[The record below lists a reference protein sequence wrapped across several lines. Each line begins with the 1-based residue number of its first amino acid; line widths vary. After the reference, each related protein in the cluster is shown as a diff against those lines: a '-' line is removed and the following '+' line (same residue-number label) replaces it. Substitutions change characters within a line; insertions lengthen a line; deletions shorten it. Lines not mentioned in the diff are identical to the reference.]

1 MRFWTRFFSLLLAL
15 VCVAGILTACRPKQP
30 DETPTAT
37 PSETPKP
44 EEPER
49 FLTLADGKSSQYKVI
64 RPTET
69 TQAVKDAAVKMR
81 EGLRTY
87 APALWLEEDFLIKGQ
102 TPGNYEIL
110 IGQTNREESDQ
121 ALKGAK
127 YDDVVV
133 TMIGEKLV
141 INSYNDEKLEGAV
154 EKVLAAL
161 KNENGKVLLSNKS
174 TFAERATYPLSD
186 ITLNGTSLKDY
197 RIVTKA
203 KPHAFVKNGVER
215 LQKAIIA
222 ASGFYLPIITD
233 STEAT
238 GKEIV
243 VGESKRPASTGTD
256 VSEIGAY
263 TYIIKNS
270 DGNVVV
276 CASDNDY
283 TLSQA
288 LDALTKMV
296 GSGKIEETKMTLD
309 NCITPM
315 LTSFCFTDTHNCFS
329 MLEPPYIF
337 RKNAQAAIDYLL
349 ETTGQVDVVLE
360 GGDFMSD
367 YPSWN
372 SSGHLPYEYYLGF
385 KKMATERYAKLAK
398 GGKVMYVAGNHDYA
412 QGEESTDGPGKNGSY
427 NSSEFY
433 FTGPMKETL
442 GELADDE
449 KFEIVGTHTGEKYLL
464 AYHYVING
472 VDFVG
477 LSPDPDR
484 VWSAQS
490 YGFNTAS
497 LNWLKNKLNEI
508 DPEGIKPIFML
519 CHYAMSQRGTDVE
532 LNTPYSDHI
541 ITDAMMPVLKGHHN
555 LFYMFG
561 HWASYVSFHTD
572 FTVKNVMHYN
582 VMGNIFNIKGDETDS
597 TAVASY
603 DKRYFTAVWMG
614 GFRLDHDTHMYFNND
629 IPYGYGGY
637 TQQQSFPSAATPK
650 LAQGMYIEV
659 FPDRVVFTMK
669 NFGTWEG
676 FQTGTQLEP
685 YTVYLYK

>member
-1 MRFWTRFFSLLLAL
+1 MRFLTRFFSLLLAL
-15 VCVAGILTACRPKQP
+15 ICVAGALTACGPKQP

-154 EKVLAAL
+154 EKVMAAL

-256 VSEIGAY
+256 ISEIGAY
-263 TYIIKNS
+263 TYIIKDS

-337 RKNAQAAIDYLL
+337 RKMRRPPL
-349 ETTGQVDVVLE
+349 TTC
-360 GGDFMSD
+360 
-367 YPSWN
+367 W
-372 SSGHLPYEYYLGF
+372 
-385 KKMATERYAKLAK
+385 KR
-398 GGKVMYVAGNHDYA
+398 
-412 QGEESTDGPGKNGSY
+412 
-427 NSSEFY
+427 
-433 FTGPMKETL
+433 
-442 GELADDE
+442 
-449 KFEIVGTHTGEKYLL
+449 
-464 AYHYVING
+464 
-472 VDFVG
+472 
-477 LSPDPDR
+477 PDR
-484 VWSAQS
+484 W
-490 YGFNTAS
+490 
-497 LNWLKNKLNEI
+497 
-508 DPEGIKPIFML
+508 
-519 CHYAMSQRGTDVE
+519 MSFWR
-532 LNTPYSDHI
+532 
-541 ITDAMMPVLKGHHN
+541 
-555 LFYMFG
+555 
-561 HWASYVSFHTD
+561 
-572 FTVKNVMHYN
+572 
-582 VMGNIFNIKGDETDS
+582 
-597 TAVASY
+597 
-603 DKRYFTAVWMG
+603 
-614 GFRLDHDTHMYFNND
+614 
-629 IPYGYGGY
+629 
-637 TQQQSFPSAATPK
+637 AAT
-650 LAQGMYIEV
+650 L
-659 FPDRVVFTMK
+659 
-669 NFGTWEG
+669 
-676 FQTGTQLEP
+676 
-685 YTVYLYK
+685 